1 MDGVSRVGKARSGQR
16 CGLGMKGLEDVRVS
30 RGIRVGRRMKGQ
42 KKVNYV
48 GKRKRGGPTFS

>member
-1 MDGVSRVGKARSGQR
+1 
-16 CGLGMKGLEDVRVS
+16 MKGLEDVRVS